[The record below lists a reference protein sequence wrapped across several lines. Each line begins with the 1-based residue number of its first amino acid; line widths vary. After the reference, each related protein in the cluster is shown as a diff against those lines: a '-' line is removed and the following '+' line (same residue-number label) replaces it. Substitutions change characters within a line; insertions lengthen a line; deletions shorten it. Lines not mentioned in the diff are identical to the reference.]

1 MLYQRGSLEYASEI
15 AKYTT
20 TIVWTLNGAALLT
33 LAVMLLART
42 RAAKGIA
49 ITSIIFTIFAASAE
63 ALFALFSRAEWQAPM
78 NIVYILE
85 TAEGVMFYCSMLA
98 AMLVFLPSVLRSLRQ
113 KPARPPQQ
121 QYYYGMPGGH

>member
-1 MLYQRGSLEYASEI
+1 
-15 AKYTT
+15 
-20 TIVWTLNGAALLT
+20 
-33 LAVMLLART
+33 MLLART